1 MGLESF
7 TQASFTSLSLV
18 SIYQGVYWTAKNIRA
33 ILKEKGLDD
42 KIRAYYYLWDG
53 PKQPNKQPKK
63 YTGGCQVSWFESSFD
78 LLWFLPINKSKAYSP
93 SKQLNLK

>member
-18 SIYQGVYWTAKNIRA
+18 SIYQGLYWTAKNIRA

-42 KIRAYYYLWDG
+42 KIRVYYYLWDG
-53 PKQPNKQPKK
+53 PKQPNKQTNKK
-63 YTGGCQVSWFESSFD
+63 RQEAAKYHD
-78 LLWFLPINKSKAYSP
+78 LNLPINKSKAYSP